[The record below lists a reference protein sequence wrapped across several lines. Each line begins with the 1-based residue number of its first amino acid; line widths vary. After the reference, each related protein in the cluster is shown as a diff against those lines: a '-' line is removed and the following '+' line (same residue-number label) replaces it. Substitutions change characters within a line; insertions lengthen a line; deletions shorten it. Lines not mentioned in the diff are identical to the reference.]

1 MLLFPECSLRT
12 QNLRAVPVEY
22 ALAIVASAAESGK
35 ERGTG
40 SKEAAWDLLLLERV
54 SLAFPTLGLV
64 TEIAPDRGQVAE
76 H

>member
-1 MLLFPECSLRT
+1 M
-12 QNLRAVPVEY
+12 RAVAVEY
-22 ALAIVASAAESGK
+22 ALAVLASATESGK

-40 SKEAAWDLLLLERV
+40 SKEAARDLLLLDRV

-64 TEIAPDRGQVAE
+64 TEIVPDRGQVAE